1 VMVTGGGLKFFT
13 SSRSTS
19 DGRKASN
26 EQASATRN
34 GWPRVFKN
42 LISPSPVSAEPVVS
56 PASPP
61 APSSPSPWNRRR
73 LWGAVWL
80 AVLLLAGL
88 ASRSWRTDD
97 NTGGG
102 TPTATVERKDFV
114 RTLRIHGVIEAVT
127 FHAVA
132 APRLSGQGNT
142 PMIITRLI
150 PAGTRVQPGDL
161 LAEFDRQAQTK
172 NYLDRQTEYRDRVEQ
187 IRKKAAERVADGVRD
202 ERELKEA
209 EHAVEKAALD
219 VKRNEILSRIDAE
232 KNNQSHEEA
241 RARLEQVRRT
251 IGLRQSVVAAEVRIL
266 EIQRDRDLAAMRNA
280 ERNSDRMVIRSPLA
294 GLVVLNTIF
303 KSNGP
308 GEVQEGD
315 EVRPGVPFMQVV
327 DPQSMQVRAR
337 VNQVDALH
345 LEAGQ
350 KATVRLDA
358 YPDLAFPGQVHQ
370 VAAIALGGS
379 FSDRI
384 RTFPVTFT
392 IEGSDPRTMPDL
404 SAAVDVELERV
415 PGALVA
421 PRDAVLEESG
431 RHFLRIRNGS
441 GFDKTPVTLGR
452 VGEQEVVVQSGARE
466 GTVVL
471 RGRAA
476 EGGPS

>member
-1 VMVTGGGLKFFT
+1 M
-13 SSRSTS
+13 
-19 DGRKASN
+19 
-26 EQASATRN
+26 
-34 GWPRVFKN
+34 PIVFKN
-42 LISPSPVSAEPVVS
+42 LIRT
-56 PASPP
+56 
-61 APSSPSPWNRRR
+61 RRR
-73 LWGAVWL
+73 Q
-80 AVLLLAGL
+80 LLAGGGVLL
-88 ASRSWRTDD
+88 AALLLVGLGARSWQRRRSS
-97 NTGGG
+97 GG
-102 TPTATVERKDFV
+102 TVPTATVERKDFV

-142 PMIITRLI
+142 PMIITRLV
-150 PAGTRVQPGDL
+150 PAGTRVRAGDL
-161 LAEFDRQAQTK
+161 LAEFDRQVQTK
-172 NYLDRQTEYRDRVEQ
+172 NYLDRETEYRDRVEQ
-187 IRKKAAERVADGVRD
+187 IRKKKAEQAADGVRD

-232 KNNQSHEEA
+232 KNTQNLEEA

-251 IGLRQSVVAAEVRIL
+251 IRLRQSVVAAEVRIL

-280 ERNSDRMVIRSPLA
+280 QRNSEKMVIRSPLA
-294 GLVVLNTIF
+294 GLVVLSTIF

-315 EVRPGVPFMQVV
+315 EVRPGVPFLQVV

-337 VNQVDALH
+337 VNQVDALN

-350 KATVRLDA
+350 KVTVRLDA
-358 YPDLAFPGQVHQ
+358 YPELAFPGRVHR
-370 VAAIALGGS
+370 VGAIALGGS

-384 RTFPVTFT
+384 RTFPVLFT

-415 PGALVA
+415 PDALVA
-421 PRDAVLEESG
+421 PRDAVVEESS

-441 GFDKTPVTLGR
+441 GFDKTPVTLGL
-452 VGEQEVVVQSGARE
+452 VSEHEVVVQSGARE
-466 GTVVL
+466 GSVVA
-471 RGRAA
+471 RGRWAA
-476 EGGPS
+476 GGGS